1 VSPPAAGAGLSALLV
16 DLEGTVYEA
25 GRLLPGA
32 AEALARAEAH
42 GVPHRFVTNTTRR
55 PRSAIVRELSRM
67 GLEVDAE
74 KIFTAPLAA
83 RRYLLDRGF
92 SRCHLLGR
100 EALREDLAGL
110 ELVDSSP
117 DAVLLGDLGD
127 ELSFDRLNRAFRAL
141 VEGAELVTMARNRYW
156 RDAEGLVIDVGAF
169 AAALEYASGRPA
181 ALVGKPSPSFFA
193 AALSSLGV
201 SASAA
206 AVVGDD
212 LESDVGGAQ
221 AAGMRGIL
229 VRTGKFRAEEL
240 ARAAGSPDAVIDS
253 LAELPA
259 LLL

>member
-42 GVPHRFVTNTTRR
+42 GVPHRFVTNTTR
-55 PRSAIVRELSRM
+55 
-67 GLEVDAE
+67 
-74 KIFTAPLAA
+74 
-83 RRYLLDRGF
+83 
-92 SRCHLLGR
+92 
-100 EALREDLAGL
+100 
-110 ELVDSSP
+110 
-117 DAVLLGDLGD
+117 
-127 ELSFDRLNRAFRAL
+127 
-141 VEGAELVTMARNRYW
+141 
-156 RDAEGLVIDVGAF
+156 
-169 AAALEYASGRPA
+169 PA
-181 ALVGKPSPSFFA
+181 AHVGKPSPSFFA